1 MSRSGSERSRTALLI
16 AVTACFWAALYL
28 YVPILSP
35 YAEVAGAPM
44 RLVGLIV
51 SSYGFSQ
58 LVLRIPVGIWSDR
71 IGRRKPFI
79 VAGFVIS
86 AGSAAWLAL
95 AGGPWE
101 ILAAR
106 ALTGVSATM
115 WVVITVLFS
124 SYFSPERAGYAMSL
138 IMFTNTISQ
147 LAATLLGGLIAEW
160 YGWTAPFW
168 GAVFLGALGFILST
182 RIEEVETRKMGLS
195 LGELARVGR
204 ERLLLFVSGLG
215 ALYQVNT
222 FVTVYGFTPNYA
234 VELGASK
241 AELGWLSLIST
252 LPTALATLAGG
263 SVLAKRFSEYQLV
276 VGGFVLITLSTFAIP
291 YADSMFDLYWTQAVG
306 GIGRGLVFP
315 VLMALSIKQVPEQKR
330 ATAMGFFQSIYAIG
344 MFGGP
349 ALGGVVAERLSL
361 EGAFVTAGFALLAGA
376 AASALWLPRLAPG
389 ARSVRGSGAG
399 AGGAGA
405 AR

>member
-1 MSRSGSERSRTALLI
+1 VVGERSKTMLLI
-16 AVTACFWAALYL
+16 AATACFWGALYL

-35 YAEVAGAPM
+35 YSEVVGAPM

-58 LVLRIPVGIWSDR
+58 LILRIPVGIWSDR

-86 AGSAAWLAL
+86 AGAAAWLAL
-95 AGGPWE
+95 ANGAWG

-106 ALTGVSATM
+106 TLTGVSATM

-124 SYFSPERAGYAMSL
+124 SYFRPERAGYAMSL
-138 IMFTNTISQ
+138 IMFTTSISQ
-147 LAATLLGGLIAEW
+147 LTSTLLGGLVAER

-168 GAVFLGALGFILST
+168 GAVLIGAVGFLLST

-204 ERLLLFVSGLG
+204 ERSLVLISLLA
-215 ALYQVNT
+215 ALYQFNS

-234 VELGASK
+234 VTLGASK

-252 LPTALATLAGG
+252 LPTAAASLASG
-263 SVLAKRFSEYQLV
+263 SVLAKRFSEMQMV
-276 VGGFVLITLSTFAIP
+276 VGGFVLVCLSTIAIP
-291 YADSMFDLYWTQAVG
+291 YSDTMFDLYWTQGLG
-306 GIGRGLVFP
+306 GIGRGLIFP
-315 VLMALSIKQVPEQKR
+315 VLMALSIKTVPQEKR
-330 ATAMGFFQSIYAIG
+330 ATAMGFFQSIYALG

-349 ALGGVVAERLSL
+349 AISGVVAERFGLD
-361 EGAFVTAGFALLAGA
+361 GAFFA
-376 AASALWLPRLAPG
+376 AAFVLVVGGVASVLWLPRAVPS
-389 ARSVRGSGAG
+389 AKS
-399 AGGAGA
+399 AGA
-405 AR
+405 AG

>member
-1 MSRSGSERSRTALLI
+1 MLLI
-16 AVTACFWAALYL
+16 AATACFWGALYL

-35 YAEVAGAPM
+35 YSEVVGAPM

-58 LVLRIPVGIWSDR
+58 LILRIPVGIWSDR

-86 AGSAAWLAL
+86 AGAAAWLAL
-95 AGGPWE
+95 ANGAWG

-106 ALTGVSATM
+106 TLTGVSATM

-124 SYFSPERAGYAMSL
+124 SYFRPERAGYAMSL
-138 IMFTNTISQ
+138 IMFTTSISQ
-147 LAATLLGGLIAEW
+147 LTSTLLGGLVAER

-168 GAVFLGALGFILST
+168 GAVLIGAVGFLLST

-204 ERLLLFVSGLG
+204 ERSLVLISLLA
-215 ALYQVNT
+215 ALYQFNS

-234 VELGASK
+234 VTLGASK

-252 LPTALATLAGG
+252 LPTAAASLASG
-263 SVLAKRFSEYQLV
+263 SVLAKRFSEMQMV
-276 VGGFVLITLSTFAIP
+276 VGGFVLVCLSTIAIP
-291 YADSMFDLYWTQAVG
+291 YSNTMFDLYWTQGLG
-306 GIGRGLVFP
+306 GIGRGLIFP
-315 VLMALSIKQVPEQKR
+315 VLMALSIKTVPQEKR
-330 ATAMGFFQSIYAIG
+330 ATAMGFFQSIYALG

-349 ALGGVVAERLSL
+349 AISGVVAERFGLD
-361 EGAFVTAGFALLAGA
+361 GAFFA
-376 AASALWLPRLAPG
+376 AAFVLVVGGIASVLWLPRAVPS
-389 ARSVRGSGAG
+389 AKS
-399 AGGAGA
+399 AGA
-405 AR
+405 AG

>member
-1 MSRSGSERSRTALLI
+1 MSERSKTLLLI
-16 AVTACFWAALYL
+16 SATACFWGALYL

-35 YAEVAGAPM
+35 YAEIAGAPM
-44 RLVGLIV
+44 GLVGLIV

-86 AGSAAWLAL
+86 AGAAAWLAL
-95 AGGPWE
+95 ANGPWA
-101 ILAAR
+101 ILWAR

-124 SYFSPERAGYAMSL
+124 SYFRPERAGYAMSL
-138 IMFTNTISQ
+138 IMFTTSISQ
-147 LAATLLGGLIAEW
+147 LVSTLLGGLIAER

-168 GAVFLGALGFILST
+168 GAVLVGAVGFFLAT
-182 RIEEVETRKMGLS
+182 RISEIETRKVGLS

-204 ERLLLFVSGLG
+204 EGSLLFVSILA
-215 ALYQVNT
+215 ALYQVNS

-234 VELGASK
+234 VLLGASK

-252 LPTALATLAGG
+252 LPTAVASLASG
-263 SVLAKRFSEYQLV
+263 SVLAKRFSELQMV
-276 VGGFVLITLSTFAIP
+276 VGGFVLVCLSTLAIP
-291 YADSMFDLYWTQAVG
+291 YAGSMFDLYWTQGLG
-306 GIGRGLVFP
+306 GVGRGLIFP
-315 VLMALSIKQVPEQKR
+315 VLMGLSIKAVPEEKR
-330 ATAMGFFQSIYAIG
+330 ATAMGFFQSIYALG

-349 ALGGVVAERLSL
+349 AVSGLVAERFGL
-361 EGAFVTAGFALLAGA
+361 EGAFYA
-376 AASALWLPRLAPG
+376 AAFVLAIGAVAALLWLPRPTAPEVKS
-389 ARSVRGSGAG
+389 AAG
-399 AGGAGA
+399 
-405 AR
+405 